1 MSEKDRFGGIDR
13 LYGMG
18 AAELLAHCH
27 IMVIGI
33 GGVGSWTA
41 EALARSGVGKLTL
54 IDADDVCVTNI
65 NRQIVALDDTVGD
78 AKIDVMNDRIA
89 RINPDCEVVLHHEFV
104 TLDNIPELV
113 QDCDIVVDAIDA
125 QMIKAAIIAH
135 CKRQKIRCVTVG
147 SAGGK
152 TDPRL
157 VTSGDLA
164 KTKND
169 PLAAKVRGTLRNRF
183 GFTRT
188 EGKRFGVE
196 CVYSTEQMAY
206 PQPDGTVNGR
216 KYIDDGITKMDCSAG
231 FGSITMVTATF
242 GMVSATRAIDIYLAK
257 HRN

>member
-1 MSEKDRFGGIDR
+1 VEKDRFGGIDR
-13 LYGMG
+13 LYGQG
-18 AAELLAHCH
+18 AVHQLANCH
-27 IMVIGI
+27 VVVIGI
-33 GGVGSWTA
+33 GGVGSWAA

-54 IDADDVCVTNI
+54 IDADDVCVTNV

-89 RINPDCEVVLHHEFV
+89 RINPDCEVVLYHEFV
-104 TLDNIPELV
+104 SLDNLTELI
-113 QDCDIVVDAIDA
+113 DECDVVVDAIDA

-135 CKRQKIRCVTVG
+135 CKRRKIKCVTVG

-152 TDPRL
+152 ADPRE
-157 VTSGDLA
+157 VTSADLA
-164 KTKND
+164 KTRND

-196 CVYSTEQMAY
+196 CVYSLEQMAY

-216 KYIDDGITKMDCSAG
+216 KFIDDGVTKMDCSAG

-242 GMVSATRAIDIYLAK
+242 GMVAATRAIEIYLAK
-257 HRN
+257 RKRS